1 MKKSVIVIACLVSL
15 AFLLAVPSASAQADK
30 LIGAWKA
37 TEITIGGEN
46 GAKSTFPPNHP
57 GLLIFTKKYTG
68 FWNITDVNRPSYP
81 RQGATD
87 AQKVAAWEPFQAIA
101 GTYEV
106 KGNIITR
113 HIFIAKDPNNMP
125 PGNWQ
130 TLEFKIEGDTLTTT
144 LKDTEIGPFPNP
156 ITMKYVRVE

>member
-1 MKKSVIVIACLVSL
+1 MKKS
-15 AFLLAVPSASAQADK
+15 LAVVACMAALVVLVTVQSTAEQGK
-30 LIGAWKA
+30 LEGVWKA
-37 TEITIGGEN
+37 IETTTAGNPVKITV
-46 GAKSTFPPNHP
+46 PPDRP

-68 FWNITDVNRPSYP
+68 FWNIAALTRPGYP

-87 AQKVAAWEPFQAIA
+87 AQKVAAWEPFQAVA

-113 HIFIAKDPNNMP
+113 RIIVAKDPNNMP

-130 TLEFKIEGDTLTTT
+130 TIEFKIEGDTLITTQKT
-144 LKDTEIGPFPNP
+144 TEIGPFPNP
-156 ITMKYVRVE
+156 ITMKYVRLE